1 MKWTLLTIGK
11 TQTDYLKT
19 GIAEYQKRLSHFID
33 LDIVEIPD
41 LKHAPSVSSEERSQ
55 REGMV
60 LLEKYL
66 QPKHSVI
73 LLDETGK
80 EFSSRDFSS
89 WIEKRV
95 AGGQDVVFVIA
106 GPYGA
111 SASLKARAD
120 AMLSLSQMT
129 FAHEMVRLF
138 FLEQLYRAFAIAKH
152 LPYHHD

>member
-129 FAHEMVRLF
+129 FSHEMIRLF
-138 FLEQLYRAFAIAKH
+138 FVEQLYRSFAIINH

>member
-89 WIEKRV
+89 LIEKRV

-138 FLEQLYRAFAIAKH
+138 FLEQLYRSFAIINH